1 MVRVGGRGGRITLE
15 SSPAKRIPGTVKQR
29 KFPRF
34 EYQLLMLMDGTDTA
48 EGWPMTE
55 TWSGFTRPKPNSH
68 NLFIARIM
76 RVFPVCIVLVGN
88 SPGSHEAH
96 VSHEMIRL

>member
-29 KFPRF
+29 KFPGF

-55 TWSGFTRPKPNSH
+55 T
-68 NLFIARIM
+68 
-76 RVFPVCIVLVGN
+76 
-88 SPGSHEAH
+88 
-96 VSHEMIRL
+96 